1 MIRDK
6 VIKVCGMRDA
16 DNIRQISLLKPDYM
30 GFIFWEHTP
39 RTAIGMPASNISLLP
54 STTRPVGVLVNETV
68 ESILSTCTTYGI
80 NTVQL
85 HGSETPDMCLQLRSH
100 GLHVWKA
107 FGIDDGFDFSS
118 LRDYEHTVE
127 MLVLDTKTPKCGGSG
142 RRFDWSIL
150 DRYDLDIPYLLS
162 GGISPDSANDVL
174 AALSK
179 PHFAGIDLNS
189 RFESAPGI
197 KDSEKLTNFAN
208 SLKR

>member
-1 MIRDK
+1 MILGK

-39 RTAIGMPASNISLLP
+39 RSAVGMPASNISLLP
-54 STTRPVGVLVNETV
+54 SATHSVGVFVNETV
-68 ESILSTCTTYGI
+68 ESILSTCTVYRI
-80 NTVQL
+80 DTVQL
-85 HGSETPDMCLQLRSH
+85 HGSETPDMCRQLRSH

-118 LRDYEHTVE
+118 LRDYEQTVE

-142 RRFDWSIL
+142 RRFDWSVL
-150 DRYDLDIPYLLS
+150 DHYDLDIPYLLS
-162 GGISPDSANDVL
+162 GGISPDSANEVL
-174 AALSK
+174 AAFSK
-179 PHFAGIDLNS
+179 PHLAGIDLNS